1 MSIYYKPTRRHLPE
15 VDILLKASLVCKWFR
30 GGGYFAVQFMRLS
43 HLHFKEEILS
53 YHLKRIISLVICY
66 YFQQNGTCS
75 AGEVRSVLPS
85 VAAVEPSSSE
95 PPAEAVVSE

>member
-1 MSIYYKPTRRHLPE
+1 M
-15 VDILLKASLVCKWFR
+15 LLKFQL
-30 GGGYFAVQFMRLS
+30 
-43 HLHFKEEILS
+43 
-53 YHLKRIISLVICY
+53 IISHEP
-66 YFQQNGTCS
+66 QQLITCS

>member
-1 MSIYYKPTRRHLPE
+1 MTTPDNLRE
-15 VDILLKASLVCKWFR
+15 VFI
-30 GGGYFAVQFMRLS
+30 
-43 HLHFKEEILS
+43 IPPP
-53 YHLKRIISLVICY
+53 LKRIISIAICY
-66 YFQQNGTCS
+66 YFQQNLTCS